1 MTKPQ
6 FKLTQPL
13 LYLAAGA
20 IAMFS
25 ITFRCGDHRET
36 HIHIDAKP
44 GAIVD
49 VVHGEPAAGKGR

>member
-1 MTKPQ
+1 M
-6 FKLTQPL
+6 LC
-13 LYLAAGA
+13 LAAGA

-44 GAIVD
+44 GAVVD
-49 VVHGEPAAGKGR
+49 VVNGEPAAGKDR